1 MGLVEKCFGSM
12 TSGSRM
18 QGLSQMRTVLVAL
31 VEGGMF
37 NSGRAGV
44 GGLETLSVTLLSTS

>member
-1 MGLVEKCFGSM
+1 MEKCFGSM
-12 TSGSRM
+12 TSGLRM

>member
-1 MGLVEKCFGSM
+1 MENCLGSM

-18 QGLSQMRTVLVAL
+18 HGLSQMRTVLVAL
-31 VEGGMF
+31 VEGGVF

-44 GGLETLSVTLLSTS
+44 RGLETLSMTLLSTS